1 MDKKEEI
8 KRLREEIETLTALK
22 NEYKNE
28 EQGIK
33 LTMNSIYGAI
43 GNNYFACFNPDVAE
57 AVTLQGQDLIKH
69 SSMLITR
76 YFHNFWH
83 LDTELHS
90 KLGIST
96 PKKIL
101 KPLVVYGDT
110 DSVFSDAIVRIK
122 NPEGSILTYK
132 IADLFNFYSI
142 SNEIIKDDRG
152 NEIILNPGIQ
162 TLNYVEKDLV
172 YSPIKRII
180 RHKVTKDKWKLKT
193 KSGKEII
200 VTNDHSLTV
209 FRNGEK
215 IHLKASEINPQTDKI
230 LEVHLKD

>member
-1 MDKKEEI
+1 MDRSEEIKKLKEEI
-8 KRLREEIETLTALK
+8 QSLTSLK

-57 AVTLQGQDLIKH
+57 AVTLQGQDLIKY

-76 YFHNFWH
+76 YFHEFWH
-83 LDTELHS
+83 MDTDLHQ
-90 KLGIST
+90 KLGISVT
-96 PKKIL
+96 KKIL
-101 KPLVVYGDT
+101 RPLTVYGDT
-110 DSVFSDAIVRIK
+110 DSVFSDTLVRIK
-122 NPEGSILTYK
+122 NSSGLLTYR
-132 IADLFNFYSI
+132 IDDLFNFYSI
-142 SNEIIKDDRG
+142 SNEVTKDDRG

-162 TLNYVEKDLV
+162 TLNYIGKDLV

-180 RHKVTKDKWKLKT
+180 RHKVTKAKWKLKT

-230 LEVHLKD
+230 LEIHLKD